1 MEEALR
7 DLLLISAP
15 IAAAVERRVDY
26 GVRSQ
31 GAALPA
37 ITLHQI
43 SGNPTMLL
51 AGPADWERDRVQIDC
66 LGRTYKAAR
75 DLADAIGGRRG
86 LLVGYRGDHKGQR
99 LRTFV
104 MGSRSDND
112 SDSVGPV
119 FRASIDVMV
128 WHTPS
133 PTE

>member
-7 DLLLISAP
+7 DLLLAAAP
-15 IAAAVERRVDY
+15 IAAAVDRRVDW

-31 GAALPA
+31 GATLPA

-43 SGNPTMLL
+43 SGNPTMRLD
-51 AGPADWERDRVQIDC
+51 GPSDWERDRIQIDC
-66 LGRTYKAAR
+66 LGRTYKATR
-75 DLADAIGGRRG
+75 DLADAIGGRGG

-104 MGSRSDND
+104 VGKRSDTD

-119 FRASIDVMV
+119 FRASVDVMI
-128 WHTPS
+128 WHIPA